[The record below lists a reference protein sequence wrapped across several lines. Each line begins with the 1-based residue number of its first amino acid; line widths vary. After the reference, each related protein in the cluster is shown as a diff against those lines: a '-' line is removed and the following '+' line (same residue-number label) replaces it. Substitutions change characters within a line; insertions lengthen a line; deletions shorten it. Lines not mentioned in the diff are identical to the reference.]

1 MKFNTTKAEFD
12 FNKQVLSGKNKIIGQ
27 QNKSTIKAEGFK
39 VFNRENKII
48 FTGKS
53 SLTLPKSD
61 YVQKSFFFVIFL
73 GLHVLSQQL
82 ITQKDNPVEIYA
94 EQGIEWHKNENKYIA
109 IGNAKAKSGTMSVE
123 SDRIEAFYNEKD
135 DSAMD
140 IRLVKAHK
148 KVIIKDKKLRI
159 DGGNLAEYNL
169 LKDHFSIFGKTLH

>member
-1 MKFNTTKAEFD
+1 M
-12 FNKQVLSGKNKIIGQ
+12 SKI
-27 QNKSTIKAEGFK
+27 
-39 VFNRENKII
+39 
-48 FTGKS
+48 
-53 SLTLPKSD
+53 
-61 YVQKSFFFVIFL
+61 FFFVIFL

-169 LKDHFSIFGKTLH
+169 LKDHFSIFGKNLTLTSEKID